1 MDLSGRALDRG
12 CEQLRT
18 VDPLWRQHYSAL
30 TGSAWN
36 SALEPDPAPQRA
48 RQLVG
53 AAISTFLH
61 GYLPRS

>member
-1 MDLSGRALDRG
+1 MPLSPDGQSHLLGWETAHH
-12 CEQLRT
+12 ET
-18 VDPLWRQHYSAL
+18 AAVHYSAL
-30 TGSAWN
+30 SGSAWN

-48 RQLVG
+48 LQLVG